1 MILLILK
8 SCSQSPTKHSSRPNS
23 APKSNK
29 ITCTN
34 GTTPELDGETK
45 VSMRQ
50 TQTDSSLSSCSLQSG
65 RSDSS
70 LRRSV
75 AGNQNLQNVRDV
87 FVASGPS
94 QPSRQVSDPGSR
106 SLPSSPRIRRPP
118 AKEIHHV
125 DLHQTKV
132 GSFRFEYDYDL
143 RESSFLAPIASVI
156 SC

>member
-8 SCSQSPTKHSSRPNS
+8 SCSQSPTKHTSRPNS

-75 AGNQNLQNVRDV
+75 TGNQNLQNVRDV

-132 GSFRFEYDYDL
+132 GSFRFD
-143 RESSFLAPIASVI
+143 F
-156 SC
+156 